1 MAPPRSP
8 RPRSRALLAL
18 VLALGSVVPGPA
30 RAQAMPFPVDL
41 QVPLLLK
48 ILTYDRSFEFK
59 AKQAVTIAVAFDA
72 ADPSSVAAKDA
83 MIKTLE
89 QVSGRTIKNLPIK
102 WTAVEFKDAAGFD
115 RAVRASRA
123 NVLYV
128 SPGLGDHL
136 AAILKTSRSYAVTT
150 ATGVPEFVQRGIA
163 VGIGVKP
170 GNKPDI
176 LINLPSS
183 RSEGSEFDASLL
195 RIATVVK

>member
-1 MAPPRSP
+1 MSGL
-8 RPRSRALLAL
+8 RPARAILVL
-18 VLALGSVVPGPA
+18 VLALTFVVPGPA
-30 RAQAMPFPVDL
+30 GAQAMAFPVDL

-59 AKQAVTIAVAFDA
+59 AKHAVTIAVAFVA
-72 ADPSSVAAKDA
+72 SDPASVAAKDA

-89 QVSGRTIKNLPIK
+89 QVSGRTIKNLPIR
-102 WTAVEFKDAAGFD
+102 WAAVEFKDAAGFD

-128 SPGLGDHL
+128 APGLGGQIG
-136 AAILKTSRSYAVTT
+136 AILKTSRSYAVTT

-163 VGIGVKP
+163 VGIGIKP